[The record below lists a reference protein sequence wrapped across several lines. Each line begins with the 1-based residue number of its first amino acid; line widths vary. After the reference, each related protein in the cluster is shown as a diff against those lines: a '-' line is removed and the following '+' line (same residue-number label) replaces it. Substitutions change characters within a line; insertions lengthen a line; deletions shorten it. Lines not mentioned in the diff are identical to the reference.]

1 MTTRDLWANQLDAGL
16 AEMGLELAA
25 AQGDRLLG
33 FLELLV
39 TWNRAFNLTAI
50 RDPRKL
56 VPRHLLDS
64 LSLLPYLQGPSV
76 LDVGTGAGLPGIPLA
91 IARPAWSFTL
101 LDSNSKKTR
110 FVTQVRLELGLENL
124 SVVHDRVE
132 HWQASQAFQS
142 ITSRAFARL
151 DRMFTLT
158 RHLAGPAT
166 VWVAMKGPGEAA
178 EQAELPTGIHL
189 AAHTVHVP
197 GEEARR
203 RIVLMRPPARE

>member
-1 MTTRDLWANQLDAGL
+1 MSTRDLWADQLDAGL

-25 AQGDRLLG
+25 AQGGRLIG

-56 VPRHLLDS
+56 VTRHLLDS
-64 LSLLPYLQGPSV
+64 LSLLPFLQGPNV

-101 LDSNSKKTR
+101 LDSNAKKTR

-124 SVVHDRVE
+124 TVVHGRIE
-132 HWQASQAFQS
+132 RWQAPQAFQS

-151 DRMFTLT
+151 DRMFALT
-158 RHLAGPAT
+158 RHLGGPAT
-166 VWVAMKGPGEAA
+166 VWVAMKGPGERA
-178 EQAELPTGIHL
+178 EQANLPAGMHL
-189 AAHTVHVP
+189 AAHTVQVP
-197 GEEARR
+197 GEEAQRR
-203 RIVLMRPPARE
+203 VVLLRLPAQE